1 MEGWQFGEQSKALD
15 GAEAHHASTRRAL
28 RILDAVGRAGS
39 GLSAKRL
46 AGDLGVSLSTCYQ
59 LLNILLEEGYIEK
72 IEGHGGYRLGPA
84 VALLTHEDGANEAA
98 VAAEPVVRDLCRRS
112 SRSACFAVLADGE
125 VTITQVESPSDAPPV
140 GVARGLCG
148 AGHAL
153 AVGKVLIAASGI
165 RGVSSYGRT
174 HRLEPFTRQTIT
186 DLAHLEAHLKDVR
199 RTKLATDFE
208 EFATNLFDVAVPVEP
223 RRGVVAGAIGL
234 FTTARRSSSEV
245 GVLVELARR
254 AARDV
259 VVRLTR

>member
-1 MEGWQFGEQSKALD
+1 MQDSHFGAEAKPLD

-28 RILDAVGRAGS
+28 RILDTVGRGGA

-46 AGDLGVSLSTCYQ
+46 ACDLGVSLSTCYQ
-59 LLNILLEEGYIEK
+59 LLNILLDEGYIEK
-72 IEGHGGYRLGPA
+72 IDGHRGYRLGPA
-84 VALLTHEDGANEAA
+84 VALLAQDRGSDEAA
-98 VAAEPVVRDLCRRS
+98 VAAEPVVRELCRRA

-125 VTITQVESPSDAPPV
+125 VTLTQVESPADVPPV
-140 GVARGLCG
+140 GVARGLRG

-153 AVGKVLIAASGI
+153 AVGKVLIAGTGI
-165 RGVSSYGRT
+165 RGISRYTRT

-186 DLAHLEAHLKDVR
+186 DPTHLEAHLKDVR
-199 RTKLATDFE
+199 RTKLATDLE

-223 RRGVVAGAIGL
+223 RRGVVAGAIGV

-245 GVLVELARR
+245 GALVELARR

-259 VVRLTR
+259 SSRLV